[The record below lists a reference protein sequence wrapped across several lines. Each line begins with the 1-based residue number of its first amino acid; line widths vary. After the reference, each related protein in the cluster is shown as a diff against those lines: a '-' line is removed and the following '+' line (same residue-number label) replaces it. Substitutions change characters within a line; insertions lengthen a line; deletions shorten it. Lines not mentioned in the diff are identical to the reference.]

1 MSRPITKA
9 EILYLQRLA
18 ASSGLYAGPLDGKWT
33 KAVADA
39 EQALADAA
47 AALKTKFGT
56 FDART
61 ETNIATLM
69 PPAQKLA
76 RQFMKAVSGFPH
88 TVRIISGSRTYP
100 EQDALYAIGRTV
112 GKLGA
117 TVTNARGGKSNHNFA
132 IAWDVGI
139 FEAGGRYMDG
149 KRAADVTAYKAL
161 GALAKSKVPGL
172 EWGGDWTSIID
183 RPHYQVATGK
193 SASQV
198 RTLFE
203 AGKPL
208 TS

>member
-1 MSRPITKA
+1 MSHPITKA
-9 EILYLQRLA
+9 EILFLQRLA
-18 ASSGLYAGPLDGKWT
+18 ASCGLYTGPLDGKMT
-33 KAVADA
+33 KAVSDA
-39 EQALADAA
+39 EEKLAEAA
-47 AALKTKFGT
+47 AKLKTQLGT

-76 RQFMKAVSGFPH
+76 RQFMKAVSGFQH
-88 TVRIISGSRTYP
+88 VVRIISGTRTYA
-100 EQDALYAIGRTV
+100 EQDALFAIGRTV
-112 GKLGA
+112 GKSGKF
-117 TVTNARGGKSNHNFA
+117 VTKARGGQSNHNFA

-139 FEAGGRYMDG
+139 FDAAGRYMTG
-149 KRAADVTAYKAL
+149 ATAADVTAYKAL

-172 EWGGDWTSIID
+172 EWGGDWTSIVD

-193 SASQV
+193 SAKEV

-208 TS
+208 I